1 MNETRVKI
9 QESLR
14 EMEAHKVLAL
24 IGGVDGYLAPVY
36 LIRRCIHS
44 GEAVSSSEWN
54 DLSREGELYI
64 YVSICIYV

>member
-24 IGGVDGYLAPVY
+24 IGGVDGDLVPVY

-44 GEAVSSSEWN
+44 GEAVSSSE
-54 DLSREGELYI
+54 
-64 YVSICIYV
+64 